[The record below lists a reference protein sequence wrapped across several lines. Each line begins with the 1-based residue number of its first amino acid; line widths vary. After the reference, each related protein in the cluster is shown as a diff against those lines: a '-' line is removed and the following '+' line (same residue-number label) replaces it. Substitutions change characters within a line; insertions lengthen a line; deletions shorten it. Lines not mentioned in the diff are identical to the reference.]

1 MADLMRKIE
10 FLSQL
15 AVYKY
20 TRKAKTWV
28 MSGPSLGEGRTGVE
42 WGKYGRKN
50 IGFIYFPISLLPEEG
65 GEIYR
70 LSDCL

>member
-28 MSGPSLGEGRTGVE
+28 MSAIPPQPSLPRGREGE
-42 WGKYGRKN
+42 K
-50 IGFIYFPISLLPEEG
+50 PLDSLRRHL
-65 GEIYR
+65 
-70 LSDCL
+70 